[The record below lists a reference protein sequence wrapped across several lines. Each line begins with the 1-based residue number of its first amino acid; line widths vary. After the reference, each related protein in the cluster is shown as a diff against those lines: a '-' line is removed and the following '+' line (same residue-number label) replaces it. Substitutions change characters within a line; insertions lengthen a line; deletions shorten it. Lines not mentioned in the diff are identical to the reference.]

1 MNDFPSSIYLTQT
14 QFTISPALPTNSH
27 RNANL
32 SISFQKKKQIDLSF
46 SQQKVSSHKR
56 KKKHKVDFNKLFVI
70 HHTGDDCE
78 FLVWIYLV
86 FQDEF
91 GKMTIL
97 SKINENT
104 RVKGASIIN

>member
-14 QFTISPALPTNSH
+14 QFTASPALPPNSH

-32 SISFQKKKQIDLSF
+32 SIYIQKKEQIDLSF
-46 SQQKVSSHKR
+46 SQKKDSSHKR

-86 FQDEF
+86 LENEF

-104 RVKGASIIN
+104 RVKEASIIN

>member
-1 MNDFPSSIYLTQT
+1 MSSLKTAIATPIYLSLFKNQKKK
-14 QFTISPALPTNSH
+14 
-27 RNANL
+27 
-32 SISFQKKKQIDLSF
+32 KKKQIDLSF
-46 SQQKVSSHKR
+46 SQQKVSTHKR

-104 RVKGASIIN
+104 RVKEASIIN